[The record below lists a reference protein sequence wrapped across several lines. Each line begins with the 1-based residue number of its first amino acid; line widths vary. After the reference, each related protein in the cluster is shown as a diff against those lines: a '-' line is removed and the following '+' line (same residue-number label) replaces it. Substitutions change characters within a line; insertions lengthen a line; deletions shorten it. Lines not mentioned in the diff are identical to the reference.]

1 MKVKG
6 CPLRCEFNHV
16 EYVDGNGTTV
26 HKTYAKCFVDAWNV
40 PDLIY
45 STFFSMFANEMS
57 KYGDRV
63 VTLYSST
70 VCKNGDTYDPKTG
83 ERIARKK
90 IMKQYMSMVRQAAI
104 KQLEINVIENATLAD
119 LADGADN
126 CRNKIIEYLENQ

>member
-1 MKVKG
+1 
-6 CPLRCEFNHV
+6 
-16 EYVDGNGTTV
+16 
-26 HKTYAKCFVDAWNV
+26 
-40 PDLIY
+40 
-45 STFFSMFANEMS
+45 MFANEMS